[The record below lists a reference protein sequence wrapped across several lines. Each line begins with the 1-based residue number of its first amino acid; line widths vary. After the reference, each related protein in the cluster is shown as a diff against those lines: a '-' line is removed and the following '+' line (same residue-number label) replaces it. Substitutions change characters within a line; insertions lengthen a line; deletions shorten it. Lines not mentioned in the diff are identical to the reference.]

1 MLFFAT
7 KLTRRY
13 LNLPNWMGLLEEIP
27 RLSSETMPI
36 NYFLQKT
43 DKTYLDDDLIEVAED
58 IVELV
63 YKWARCSAGSE
74 SLRETYYDA
83 SISQTVFFKHLV
95 AETSKKNIIRNSLYS
110 CEINAHKRFFKNLI
124 VKTN

>member
-1 MLFFAT
+1 
-7 KLTRRY
+7 
-13 LNLPNWMGLLEEIP
+13 MGLLEEIP

-58 IVELV
+58 ITELV
-63 YKWARCSAGSE
+63 NRWVRCSAGRE

-110 CEINAHKRFFKNLI
+110 CEINAHKRLFTNLI